1 MATHP
6 HLPYW
11 MRMTQVSEAA
21 PVRSAPART
30 STFNAM
36 RYPSF
41 RWYWAGMVL
50 SVVSQNME
58 FVSIS
63 WLVLSLTDSA
73 FAVGL
78 TGLVS
83 SVPIIALNLVG
94 GALAD
99 RVNRQRLLLVVQGV
113 AA

>member
-6 HLPYW
+6 YTAPHW
-11 MRMTQVSEAA
+11 MVMTQVSEAA
-21 PVRSAPART
+21 PVRSAPARAPT

-58 FVSIS
+58 FVSLS

-78 TGLVS
+78 TGLTN

-99 RVNRQRLLLVVQGV
+99 RVNRQRL
-113 AA
+113 